1 MSTRTTWGGPYPIAR
16 ALPTVTGRALRRY
29 GFQAGE
35 LALRWAEIVGQQVA
49 RMAAPERLGRA
60 RGKQGAVLELRVLP
74 ASAIEIQH
82 LAPLI
87 VERINGYYGRPVV
100 ASLRLRQ
107 GPLPMP
113 PAPRPAPPPP
123 DPAVEQALAAGV
135 AEVRHERLRAALLS
149 LGRHAATVRSRTE
162 ADR

>member
-29 GFQAGE
+29 GFQTNE
-35 LALRWAEIVGQQVA
+35 LALRWSEIVGQQVS

-60 RGKQGAVLELRVLP
+60 RGKQGAVLDLRVRS
-74 ASAIEIQH
+74 ASALEIQH
-82 LAPLI
+82 LAPMI
-87 VERINGYYGRPVV
+87 VERINAYYGHTVV

-123 DPAVEQALAAGV
+123 DPAVERALADGVAGV
-135 AEVRHERLRAALLS
+135 GHDRLRAALLS
-149 LGRHAATVRSRTE
+149 LGRSAARKS
-162 ADR
+162 AAG